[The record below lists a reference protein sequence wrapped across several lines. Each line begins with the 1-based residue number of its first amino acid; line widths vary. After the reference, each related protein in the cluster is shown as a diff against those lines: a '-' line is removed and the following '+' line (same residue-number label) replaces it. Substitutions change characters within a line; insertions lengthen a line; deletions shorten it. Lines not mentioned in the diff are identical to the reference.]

1 MDYDFEYTYYAQ
13 NKKDVQA
20 IKDKYTTESI
30 SSFSDEF
37 KKLVNLDKSTDLTAT
52 IMTIFFVMSGFTV
65 FLLGFFLFSTTQSTS
80 IYYIGFIL
88 GIIGFIELVF
98 SIPFNRYLKNKMKKK
113 NASKIMDI
121 SDRILNEK

>member
-88 GIIGFIELVF
+88 GIIGFIELFF

>member
-20 IKDKYTTESI
+20 IKDKYATESI